1 MTAFLCRIDNSI
13 DDTSINEAEDADQSD
28 DLNAKPNADGAIPS
42 AFTNLEIAPQDLPQ
56 ASTLETSGMESAYV
70 SLAIAFAVIRWFIAA
85 IVAIV
90 VIGESELGFHRFYPW
105 LAVPAV
111 LLLAV
116 LDLLFSRRAAMVKRY
131 AVREHDVYFE
141 SGVFWHAQTIQP
153 LNRVQHVEVGQGP
166 IDKRLGL
173 AHLQLFSSGSGAAS
187 LNIPGLTLKRAEE
200 LREFILQH
208 RDTT

>member
-1 MTAFLCRIDNSI
+1 MTAFLCKIDNSI

-28 DLNAKPNADGAIPS
+28 DLNAKPNADGATPS
-42 AFTNLEIAPQDLPQ
+42 AFTNLKVAPQDLPQ
-56 ASTLETSGMESAYV
+56 TSTLETLTMESAYA
-70 SLAIAFAVIRWFIAA
+70 SLAMAFSLIRWFI
-85 IVAIV
+85 VAIA
-90 VIGESELGFHRFYPW
+90 VICGSELGFDRFYPW
-105 LAVPAV
+105 IAVPSL
-111 LLLAV
+111 LLLAA
-116 LDLLFSRRAAMVKRY
+116 LDLLFSRRAATVKRY

-187 LNIPGLTLKRAEE
+187 LKIPGLTLTRAED
-200 LREFILQH
+200 LREFILRH

>member
-1 MTAFLCRIDNSI
+1 MTAFLCKIDNSI

-28 DLNAKPNADGAIPS
+28 DLNAKPNADGAAPS
-42 AFTNLEIAPQDLPQ
+42 AFTNLKVAPQDLPQ
-56 ASTLETSGMESAYV
+56 ASTHETLTMESAFV
-70 SLAIAFAVIRWFIAA
+70 SLAMAFSLIRWFI
-85 IVAIV
+85 VAIA
-90 VIGESELGFHRFYPW
+90 VICVSELGFDRFYPW
-105 LAVPAV
+105 IAVPAL
-111 LLLAV
+111 LLLAA
-116 LDLLFSRRAAMVKRY
+116 LDLLFRRRAGTVKRY

-187 LNIPGLTLKRAEE
+187 LKIPGLTLARAED
-200 LREFILQH
+200 LREFILRH